1 MSETVFRTPTE
12 KTVDT
17 LPSGKDAPTQPV
29 TNVEPP
35 YLDYE
40 AQNSKPYTVEYFQ
53 LGDNW
58 ADKVGGF
65 STELSTI
72 NGYIENKIKAGDI
85 GNSIDAVKAEIK
97 SLEKVNNLKGED
109 RAVVKIEVLS
119 AYIEFLNKKLNI
131 KTNLMHYG
139 NT

>member
-65 STELSTI
+65 STELST
-72 NGYIENKIKAGDI
+72 NSTRQRQKACRRFVETD
-85 GNSIDAVKAEIK
+85 ER
-97 SLEKVNNLKGED
+97 GE
-109 RAVVKIEVLS
+109 RLCW
-119 AYIEFLNKKLNI
+119 
-131 KTNLMHYG
+131 
-139 NT
+139 